1 MNVASGSPSP
11 TLASPVTGTLMAG
24 MPGGTSNSSPVVG
37 LRIET
42 ASCAPFDSDVLLD
55 PAIRSVVPSA
65 RATATAGNRGRVT
78 RCLRVMCILLRKKV
92 KGPVAHASVA
102 SLQRERNWRI
112 HRPHR
117 YRALQRAV
125 GGRRDGQSVVASSK
139 LREKEIAIRIGHRVA
154 GGGARHADA
163 RGPVQ

>member
-42 ASCAPFDSDVLLD
+42 ASCAPFDSDVVLD

-65 RATATAGNRGRVT
+65 RAMATAGNRERA
-78 RCLRVMCILLRKKV
+78 RCLRVMYILLRKKV
-92 KGPVAHASVA
+92 KGSVAHASVA

-112 HRPHR
+112 HRSHR

-125 GGRRDGQSVVASSK
+125 AGRRDGQSVVASSK
-139 LREKEIAIRIGHRVA
+139 LGEK
-154 GGGARHADA
+154 
-163 RGPVQ
+163 